1 MKRDTLKSAKQIKDL
16 NKKLNKQ
23 ETMVTKVMGV
33 EREMVSLRSQILIKD
48 SEISTLKVQLKKSG
62 GAIPEESSD
71 LEESFDSST
80 EV

>member
-1 MKRDTLKSAKQIKDL
+1 MKRDTLKSAKTIKDL

-48 SEISTLKVQLKKSG
+48 SEISTLKV
-62 GAIPEESSD
+62 
-71 LEESFDSST
+71 
-80 EV
+80 